1 MPQTLSKNLQLIDPI
16 GADKDMYVKDALN
29 LIAGVG
35 TESNIYKINELFTD
49 VDEKIAELE
58 DRNALTDVNATY
70 ASTSGNVA
78 AFNGVVADIDSYRPG
93 MVLILTL
100 PQTNAGGITLN
111 INDLGAKAVKKYD
124 DNGSLM
130 DLEAG
135 DFVLRHKYFIEY
147 DGTQFVLLC
156 ENDTQK
162 LKNLDNKID
171 THIEDEVVHITG
183 EERTSWNGKSVVT
196 ASEENGKINVD
207 GAPVTV
213 YTHPEGT
220 NPHGTTKADVGLGN
234 VANERQYSAENPPPY
249 PVTSVNGKTG
259 AAVLKTSDIENDLN
273 YQTGDDVSGS
283 VTDAINALKGS
294 VPEALNT
301 LQKLAAAINNDAS
314 YHTTVDNALDGKA
327 AKDLSNVENATLLDK
342 GKAAGLLDSATAAT
356 TYVAKDTYDA
366 DQELLEDDIAELQTT
381 TGQLESEKADKTEL
395 PHKVVTV
402 TLDVEGWQDD
412 SEEQFSHAFT
422 DSNITA
428 TDKLNVAPTTDTMI
442 GELVELGVT
451 AIVAKNDNGTASIIF
466 YGAKPTTELSFQVEI
481 VPVNMIGDDA

>member
-249 PVTSVNGKTG
+249 PVTSVNSKTG
-259 AAVLKTSDIENDLN
+259 AVVLKTSDIENDLN

-301 LQKLAAAINNDAS
+301 LQKLAAAINNDAN

-342 GKAAGLLDSATAAT
+342 GKVAGLLDSATAAT

-366 DQELLEDDIAELQTT
+366 DQELLEDDIADLQTN
-381 TGQLESEKADKTEL
+381 KADKTEL
-395 PHKVVTV
+395 LNKVISV
-402 TLDVEGWQDD
+402 TLTTAGWTSSVDGIYSQGITN
-412 SEEQFSHAFT
+412 SA
-422 DSNITA
+422 ITA
-428 TDKLNVAPTTDTMI
+428 NMKLNLALASDEMMKTLADA
-442 GELVELGVT
+442 GVYGLT
-451 AIVAKNDNGTASIIF
+451 AVNDNGTASVLA
-466 YGAKPTTELSFQVEI
+466 YGEQPTMEIPVQVEL
-481 VPVNMIGDDA
+481 VAVATE

>member
-29 LIAGVG
+29 LITGVG
-35 TESNIYKINELFTD
+35 TESNIYKINELFTGI
-49 VDEKIAELE
+49 DEKIAELE

-171 THIEDEVVHITG
+171 THMDDEVVHITG
-183 EERTSWNGKSVVT
+183 EERTSWNSKSVVT

-259 AAVLKTSDIENDLN
+259 AVVLKTSDIENDLN

-301 LQKLAAAINNDAS
+301 LQKLAAAINNDAN

-342 GKAAGLLDSATAAT
+342 GKVAGLLDSATAAT

-366 DQELLEDDIAELQTT
+366 DQELLEDDIADLQTN
-381 TGQLESEKADKTEL
+381 KADKTEL
-395 PHKVVTV
+395 LNKVISV
-402 TLDVEGWQDD
+402 TLTTAGWTSSVDGIYSQGITN
-412 SEEQFSHAFT
+412 SA
-422 DSNITA
+422 ITA
-428 TDKLNVAPTTDTMI
+428 NMKLNLALASNEMI
-442 GELVELGVT
+442 KTLADAGVYGLT
-451 AIVAKNDNGTASIIF
+451 AVNDNGTASVLA
-466 YGAKPTTELSFQVEI
+466 YGEQPTMEIPVQIELVAVTTE
-481 VPVNMIGDDA
+481 

>member
-35 TESNIYKINELFTD
+35 TESNIYKINELFTGI
-49 VDEKIAELE
+49 DEKIAELE

-171 THIEDEVVHITG
+171 THMDDEVVHITG
-183 EERTSWNGKSVVT
+183 EERTSWNSKSVVT

-259 AAVLKTSDIENDLN
+259 AVVLKTSDIENDLN

-301 LQKLAAAINNDAS
+301 LQKLAAAINNDAN

-356 TYVAKDTYDA
+356 TYVAKENYDA

-395 PHKVVTV
+395 PHKVISV
-402 TLDVEGWQDD
+402 TLTTAGWTSSVDGIYSQGITN
-412 SEEQFSHAFT
+412 SA
-422 DSNITA
+422 ITA
-428 TDKLNVAPTTDTMI
+428 NMKLNLALASNEMMKTLADA
-442 GELVELGVT
+442 GVYGLT
-451 AIVAKNDNGTASIIF
+451 AVNDNGTASVLA
-466 YGAKPTTELSFQVEI
+466 YGEQPTMEIPVQIELVAVTTE
-481 VPVNMIGDDA
+481 

>member
-29 LIAGVG
+29 LITGVG

-70 ASTSGNVA
+70 ASTSENIA

-283 VTDAINALKGS
+283 VTNAINALKGS

-301 LQKLAAAINNDAS
+301 LQKLAAAINNDAN

-327 AKDLSNVENATLLDK
+327 AKDLSNVDNATLLDK

-366 DQELLEDDIAELQTT
+366 DRELLEDDIADLQTN
-381 TGQLESEKADKTEL
+381 KADKTEL
-395 PHKVVTV
+395 PNKVISV
-402 TLDVEGWQDD
+402 TLTTAGWTSSVDGIYSQGVTN
-412 SEEQFSHAFT
+412 SA
-422 DSNITA
+422 ITA
-428 TDKLNVAPTTDTMI
+428 NVKLNLALASNEMMKTLADA
-442 GELVELGVT
+442 GVYGLT
-451 AIVAKNDNGTASIIF
+451 AVNDNGTASVLA
-466 YGAKPTTELSFQVEI
+466 YGEQPTMEIPVQVELVAVTTE
-481 VPVNMIGDDA
+481 

>member
-58 DRNALTDVNATY
+58 GRNALTDVNATY
-70 ASTSGNVA
+70 ASTSGNIA

-207 GAPVTV
+207 GAPITV

-301 LQKLAAAINNDAS
+301 LQKLAAAINNDAN

-366 DQELLEDDIAELQTT
+366 DQELLEDDITDLQTN
-381 TGQLESEKADKTEL
+381 KADKTEL
-395 PHKVVTV
+395 PNKVISV
-402 TLDVEGWQDD
+402 TLTTVGWTSSVDGIYSQGITN
-412 SEEQFSHAFT
+412 SA
-422 DSNITA
+422 ITA
-428 TDKLNVAPTTDTMI
+428 NMKLNLALASDEMMKTLADA
-442 GELVELGVT
+442 GVYGLT
-451 AIVAKNDNGTASIIF
+451 AVNDNGTASVLA
-466 YGAKPTTELSFQVEI
+466 YGEQPTMEILVQIELVAVTTE
-481 VPVNMIGDDA
+481 

>member
-35 TESNIYKINELFTD
+35 TESNIYKINELFTGI
-49 VDEKIAELE
+49 DEKIAELE

-70 ASTSGNVA
+70 ASSSGNIA

-171 THIEDEVVHITG
+171 THMDDEVVHITG
-183 EERTSWNGKSVVT
+183 EERTSWNSKSVVT

-259 AAVLKTSDIENDLN
+259 AVVLKTSDIENDLN

-301 LQKLAAAINNDAS
+301 LQKLAAAINNDAN

-366 DQELLEDDIAELQTT
+366 DQELLEDDIADLQTN
-381 TGQLESEKADKTEL
+381 KADKTEL
-395 PHKVVTV
+395 PNKVISV
-402 TLDVEGWQDD
+402 TLTTAGWTSSVDGIYSQGITN
-412 SEEQFSHAFT
+412 SA
-422 DSNITA
+422 ITA
-428 TDKLNVAPTTDTMI
+428 NMKLNLALASNEMMKTLADA
-442 GELVELGVT
+442 GVYGLT
-451 AIVAKNDNGTASIIF
+451 AVNDNGTASVLA
-466 YGAKPTTELSFQVEI
+466 YGEQPTMEIPVQIELVA
-481 VPVNMIGDDA
+481 VTTG

>member
-16 GADKDMYVKDALN
+16 GADKNMYVKDALN

-35 TESNIYKINELFTD
+35 TESNIYKINELFTGI
-49 VDEKIAELE
+49 DEKIAELE

-70 ASTSGNVA
+70 ASTSGNIA

-259 AAVLKTSDIENDLN
+259 AVVLKTSDIENDLN

-294 VPEALNT
+294 VPESLNT
-301 LQKLAAAINNDAS
+301 LQKLAAAINNDAN

-327 AKDLSNVENATLLDK
+327 AKDLSNVDNATLLDK

-366 DQELLEDDIAELQTT
+366 DQELLEDDITDLQTN
-381 TGQLESEKADKTEL
+381 KADKTEL
-395 PHKVVTV
+395 PNKVISV
-402 TLDVEGWQDD
+402 TLTTAGWASSVDGIYSQGITN
-412 SEEQFSHAFT
+412 SA
-422 DSNITA
+422 ITA
-428 TDKLNVAPTTDTMI
+428 NMKLNLALASDEMMKTLADA
-442 GELVELGVT
+442 GVYGLT
-451 AIVAKNDNGTASIIF
+451 AVNDNGTASVLA
-466 YGAKPTTELSFQVEI
+466 YGEQPTMEIPVQVELVAVTTE
-481 VPVNMIGDDA
+481 

>member
-70 ASTSGNVA
+70 ASTSGNIA

-259 AAVLKTSDIENDLN
+259 AVVLKTSDIENDLN

-301 LQKLAAAINNDAS
+301 LQKLAAAINNDAN

-356 TYVAKDTYDA
+356 TYVTKENYDA

-395 PHKVVTV
+395 PNKVISV
-402 TLDVEGWQDD
+402 TLTTAGWTSSVAGIYSQGITN
-412 SEEQFSHAFT
+412 SA
-422 DSNITA
+422 ITA
-428 TDKLNVAPTTDTMI
+428 NMKLNLALASNEMMKTLADA
-442 GELVELGVT
+442 GVYGLT
-451 AIVAKNDNGTASIIF
+451 AVNDNGTASVLA
-466 YGAKPTTELSFQVEI
+466 YGEHPTIDIPVQVELVAVTTE
-481 VPVNMIGDDA
+481 

>member
-16 GADKDMYVKDALN
+16 GADKNMYVKDALN

-35 TESNIYKINELFTD
+35 TESNIYKINELFTGI
-49 VDEKIAELE
+49 DEKIAELE

-70 ASTSGNVA
+70 ASTSGNIA

-171 THIEDEVVHITG
+171 THMDDEVVHITG
-183 EERTSWNGKSVVT
+183 EERTSWNSKSVVT
-196 ASEENGKINVD
+196 ASKENGKINVD

-259 AAVLKTSDIENDLN
+259 AVVLKTSDIENDLN

-301 LQKLAAAINNDAS
+301 LQKLAAAINNDAN

-327 AKDLSNVENATLLDK
+327 AKDLSNVDNATLLDK

-395 PHKVVTV
+395 PNKVISV
-402 TLDVEGWQDD
+402 TLTTAGWTSSVDGIYSQGVTN
-412 SEEQFSHAFT
+412 SA
-422 DSNITA
+422 ITA
-428 TDKLNVAPTTDTMI
+428 NMKLNLALASNEMMKTLADA
-442 GELVELGVT
+442 GVYGLT
-451 AIVAKNDNGTASIIF
+451 AVNDNGTASVLA
-466 YGAKPTTELSFQVEI
+466 YGEQPTMEIPVQIELVAVTTE
-481 VPVNMIGDDA
+481 

>member
-35 TESNIYKINELFTD
+35 TESNIYKINELFTGI
-49 VDEKIAELE
+49 DEKIAELE

-70 ASTSGNVA
+70 ASTSGNIA

-171 THIEDEVVHITG
+171 THMDDEVVHITG

-283 VTDAINALKGS
+283 VTNAINALKGS

-301 LQKLAAAINNDAS
+301 LQKLAAAINNDAN

-327 AKDLSNVENATLLDK
+327 AKDLSNVDNATLLDK

-366 DQELLEDDIAELQTT
+366 DQELLEDDIADLQTN
-381 TGQLESEKADKTEL
+381 KADKTEL
-395 PHKVVTV
+395 PNKVISV
-402 TLDVEGWQDD
+402 TLTTAGWTSSVDGIYSQGVTN
-412 SEEQFSHAFT
+412 SA
-422 DSNITA
+422 ITA
-428 TDKLNVAPTTDTMI
+428 NMKLNLALASDEMMKTLADA
-442 GELVELGVT
+442 GVYGLT
-451 AIVAKNDNGTASIIF
+451 AVNDNGTASVLA
-466 YGAKPTTELSFQVEI
+466 YGEQPTMEIPVQIELVAVTTE
-481 VPVNMIGDDA
+481 

>member
-35 TESNIYKINELFTD
+35 TESNIYKINKLFTD

-70 ASTSGNVA
+70 ASTSGNIA

-259 AAVLKTSDIENDLN
+259 AVVLKTSDIENDLN

-294 VPEALNT
+294 VPEALST
-301 LQKLAAAINNDAS
+301 LQKLAAAINNDAN

-366 DQELLEDDIAELQTT
+366 DQELLEDDIAELQTK

-395 PHKVVTV
+395 PNKVISV
-402 TLDVEGWQDD
+402 TLTTDGWTSSTEGIYSQGITN
-412 SEEQFSHAFT
+412 SA
-422 DSNITA
+422 ITA
-428 TDKLNVAPTTDTMI
+428 NMKLNLALASDEMMKTLADA
-442 GELVELGVT
+442 GVYGLT
-451 AIVAKNDNGTASIIF
+451 AVNDNGTASVLA
-466 YGAKPTTELSFQVEI
+466 YGEQPTMEIPVQVELVAVTTE
-481 VPVNMIGDDA
+481 

>member
-70 ASTSGNVA
+70 ASTSGNIA

-171 THIEDEVVHITG
+171 THMDDEVVHITG
-183 EERTSWNGKSVVT
+183 KERTSWNGKSVVT

-301 LQKLAAAINNDAS
+301 LQKLAAAINNDAH

-327 AKDLSNVENATLLDK
+327 AKDLSNVDNATLLDK

-395 PHKVVTV
+395 PHKVISV
-402 TLDVEGWQDD
+402 TLTTAGWTSSVDGIYSQGITN
-412 SEEQFSHAFT
+412 SA
-422 DSNITA
+422 ITA
-428 TDKLNVAPTTDTMI
+428 NMKLNLALASNEMMKTLADA
-442 GELVELGVT
+442 GVYGLT
-451 AIVAKNDNGTASIIF
+451 AVNDNGTASVLA
-466 YGAKPTTELSFQVEI
+466 YGEQPTMEILVQIELVAVTTE
-481 VPVNMIGDDA
+481 

>member
-16 GADKDMYVKDALN
+16 GADKNMYVKDALN

-35 TESNIYKINELFTD
+35 TESNIYKINELFTGI
-49 VDEKIAELE
+49 DEKIAELE

-70 ASTSGNVA
+70 ASTSGNIA

-301 LQKLAAAINNDAS
+301 LQKLAAAINNDAN

-395 PHKVVTV
+395 PNKVISV
-402 TLDVEGWQDD
+402 TLTTAGWTSSVDGIYSQGITN
-412 SEEQFSHAFT
+412 SA
-422 DSNITA
+422 ITA
-428 TDKLNVAPTTDTMI
+428 NMKLNLALASNEMMKTLADA
-442 GELVELGVT
+442 GVYGLT
-451 AIVAKNDNGTASIIF
+451 AVNDNGTASVLA
-466 YGAKPTTELSFQVEI
+466 YGEQPTIDIPVQVELVAVTTE
-481 VPVNMIGDDA
+481 

>member
-16 GADKDMYVKDALN
+16 GADKNMYVKDALN
-29 LIAGVG
+29 LIAGIG
-35 TESNIYKINELFTD
+35 TESNIYKINEL
-49 VDEKIAELE
+49 EKLAELE

-70 ASTSGNVA
+70 ASTSENIA

-213 YTHPEGT
+213 Y
-220 NPHGTTKADVGLGN
+220 
-234 VANERQYSAENPPPY
+234 SAENPPPY

-301 LQKLAAAINNDAS
+301 LQKLAAAINNDAN

-412 SEEQFSHAFT
+412 AEEQFSHAFT

-481 VPVNMIGDDA
+481 VPVKMIGDDA

>member
-16 GADKDMYVKDALN
+16 GADKNMYVKDALN

-35 TESNIYKINELFTD
+35 TESNIYKINELFTGI
-49 VDEKIAELE
+49 DEKIAELE

-70 ASTSGNVA
+70 ASSSGNIA

-259 AAVLKTSDIENDLN
+259 AVVLKTSDIENDLN

-301 LQKLAAAINNDAS
+301 LQKLAAAINNDAN
-314 YHTTVDNALDGKA
+314 YHTTVDNALNGKA

-342 GKAAGLLDSATAAT
+342 GKVAGLLDSATAAT

-395 PHKVVTV
+395 PNKVISV
-402 TLDVEGWQDD
+402 TLTTAGWASSVDGIYSQGITN
-412 SEEQFSHAFT
+412 SA
-422 DSNITA
+422 ITA
-428 TDKLNVAPTTDTMI
+428 NMKLNLALASNEMMKTLADA
-442 GELVELGVT
+442 GVYGLT
-451 AIVAKNDNGTASIIF
+451 AVNDNGTASVLA
-466 YGAKPTTELSFQVEI
+466 YGEQPTMEIPVQIELVAVTTE
-481 VPVNMIGDDA
+481 

>member
-35 TESNIYKINELFTD
+35 TESNIYKINELFTGI
-49 VDEKIAELE
+49 DEKIAELE

-70 ASTSGNVA
+70 ASTSGNIA

-183 EERTSWNGKSVVT
+183 EERTSWNSKSVVT

-259 AAVLKTSDIENDLN
+259 AVVLKTSDIENDLN

-301 LQKLAAAINNDAS
+301 LQKLAAAINNDAN

-342 GKAAGLLDSATAAT
+342 GKVAGLLDSATAAT

-395 PHKVVTV
+395 PHKVISV
-402 TLDVEGWQDD
+402 TLTTAGWTSSVDGIYSQGITN
-412 SEEQFSHAFT
+412 SA
-422 DSNITA
+422 ITA
-428 TDKLNVAPTTDTMI
+428 NMKLNLALASNEMMKTLADA
-442 GELVELGVT
+442 GVYGLT
-451 AIVAKNDNGTASIIF
+451 AVNDNGTASVLA
-466 YGAKPTTELSFQVEI
+466 YGEQPTMEIPVQIELVAVTTE
-481 VPVNMIGDDA
+481 

>member
-35 TESNIYKINELFTD
+35 TESNIYKINELFTGI
-49 VDEKIAELE
+49 DEKIAELE

-70 ASTSGNVA
+70 ASTSGNIA

-301 LQKLAAAINNDAS
+301 LQKLAAAINNDAN
-314 YHTTVDNALDGKA
+314 YHTTVDNALNGKA

-356 TYVAKDTYDA
+356 TYVTKETYNA

-395 PHKVVTV
+395 PNKVISV
-402 TLDVEGWQDD
+402 TLTTAGWTSSVDGIYSQGITN
-412 SEEQFSHAFT
+412 SA
-422 DSNITA
+422 ITA
-428 TDKLNVAPTTDTMI
+428 NMKLNLALASNEMMKTLADA
-442 GELVELGVT
+442 GVYGLT
-451 AIVAKNDNGTASIIF
+451 AVNDNGTASVLA
-466 YGAKPTTELSFQVEI
+466 YGEQPTIDIPVQVELVAVTTE
-481 VPVNMIGDDA
+481 

>member
-16 GADKDMYVKDALN
+16 GADKNMYVKDALN

-35 TESNIYKINELFTD
+35 TESNIYKINELFTGI
-49 VDEKIAELE
+49 DEKIAELE

-70 ASTSGNVA
+70 ASTSGNIA

-171 THIEDEVVHITG
+171 THMDDEVVHITG

-259 AAVLKTSDIENDLN
+259 AVVLKISDIENDLN

-301 LQKLAAAINNDAS
+301 LQKLAAAINNDAN

-395 PHKVVTV
+395 PHKVISV
-402 TLDVEGWQDD
+402 TLTTTGWTSSVDGIYSQGITN
-412 SEEQFSHAFT
+412 SA
-422 DSNITA
+422 ITA
-428 TDKLNVAPTTDTMI
+428 NMKLNLALASDEMMKTLADA
-442 GELVELGVT
+442 GVYGLT
-451 AIVAKNDNGTASIIF
+451 AVNDNGTASVLA
-466 YGAKPTTELSFQVEI
+466 YGEQPTMEIPVQIELVAVTTE
-481 VPVNMIGDDA
+481 

>member
-16 GADKDMYVKDALN
+16 GADKNMYVKDALN

-35 TESNIYKINELFTD
+35 TESNIYKINELFTGI
-49 VDEKIAELE
+49 DEKIAELE

-70 ASTSGNVA
+70 ASTSGNIA

-259 AAVLKTSDIENDLN
+259 AVVLKTSDIENDLN

-294 VPEALNT
+294 VPEALST
-301 LQKLAAAINNDAS
+301 LQKLAAAINNDAN

-395 PHKVVTV
+395 PNKVISV
-402 TLDVEGWQDD
+402 TLTTAGWTSSVDGIYSQGVTN
-412 SEEQFSHAFT
+412 SA
-422 DSNITA
+422 ITA
-428 TDKLNVAPTTDTMI
+428 NMKLNLALASNEMMKTLADA
-442 GELVELGVT
+442 GVYGLT
-451 AIVAKNDNGTASIIF
+451 AVNDNGTASVLA
-466 YGAKPTTELSFQVEI
+466 YGEQPTIDIPVQIELVAVTTE
-481 VPVNMIGDDA
+481 

>member
-35 TESNIYKINELFTD
+35 TESNIYKINELFTGI
-49 VDEKIAELE
+49 DEKIAELE

-70 ASTSGNVA
+70 ASTSGNIA

-171 THIEDEVVHITG
+171 THMDDEVVHITG
-183 EERTSWNGKSVVT
+183 EERTSWNSKSVVT

-259 AAVLKTSDIENDLN
+259 AVVLKTSDIENDLN

-301 LQKLAAAINNDAS
+301 LQKLAAAINNDAN

-395 PHKVVTV
+395 PHKVISI
-402 TLDVEGWQDD
+402 TLTTAGWTSSVDGIYSQGITN
-412 SEEQFSHAFT
+412 SA
-422 DSNITA
+422 ITA
-428 TDKLNVAPTTDTMI
+428 NMKLNLALASNEMMKTLADA
-442 GELVELGVT
+442 GVYGLT
-451 AIVAKNDNGTASIIF
+451 AVNDNGTASVLA
-466 YGAKPTTELSFQVEI
+466 YGEQPTIDIPVQVELVAVTTE
-481 VPVNMIGDDA
+481 

>member
-49 VDEKIAELE
+49 VDEQIAELE

-301 LQKLAAAINNDAS
+301 LQKLAAAINNDAN

-366 DQELLEDDIAELQTT
+366 DQELLEDDIADLQTN
-381 TGQLESEKADKTEL
+381 KADKTEL
-395 PHKVVTV
+395 LNKVISV
-402 TLDVEGWQDD
+402 TLTTAGWTSSVDGIYSQGITN
-412 SEEQFSHAFT
+412 SA
-422 DSNITA
+422 ITA
-428 TDKLNVAPTTDTMI
+428 NMKLNLALASNEMMKTLADA
-442 GELVELGVT
+442 GVYGLT
-451 AIVAKNDNGTASIIF
+451 AVNDNGTASVLA
-466 YGAKPTTELSFQVEI
+466 YGEQPTMEIPVQIELVA
-481 VPVNMIGDDA
+481 VTTG

>member
-16 GADKDMYVKDALN
+16 GADKNMYVKDALN
-29 LIAGVG
+29 LITGVG
-35 TESNIYKINELFTD
+35 TESNIYKINELFTGI
-49 VDEKIAELE
+49 DEKIAELE

-171 THIEDEVVHITG
+171 THMDDEVVHITG
-183 EERTSWNGKSVVT
+183 EERTSWNSKSVVT

-301 LQKLAAAINNDAS
+301 LQKLAAAINNDAN
-314 YHTTVDNALDGKA
+314 YHTTVDNALNGKA

-395 PHKVVTV
+395 PNKVISV
-402 TLDVEGWQDD
+402 TLTTAGWTSSVDGIYSQGITN
-412 SEEQFSHAFT
+412 SA
-422 DSNITA
+422 ITA
-428 TDKLNVAPTTDTMI
+428 NMKLNLALASNEMMKTLADA
-442 GELVELGVT
+442 GVYGLT
-451 AIVAKNDNGTASIIF
+451 AVNDNGTASVLA
-466 YGAKPTTELSFQVEI
+466 YGEQPTIDIPVQIELVAVTTE
-481 VPVNMIGDDA
+481 

>member
-35 TESNIYKINELFTD
+35 TESNIYKINELFTGI
-49 VDEKIAELE
+49 DEKIAELE

-70 ASTSGNVA
+70 ASTSGNIA

-171 THIEDEVVHITG
+171 THMDDEVVHITG

-259 AAVLKTSDIENDLN
+259 AVVLKTSDIENDLN

-301 LQKLAAAINNDAS
+301 LQKLAAAINNDAN

-327 AKDLSNVENATLLDK
+327 AKDLSNVDNATLLDK

-395 PHKVVTV
+395 PNKVISV
-402 TLDVEGWQDD
+402 TLTTVGWTSSVDGIYSQGITN
-412 SEEQFSHAFT
+412 SA
-422 DSNITA
+422 ITA
-428 TDKLNVAPTTDTMI
+428 NMKLNLALASNEMMKTLADA
-442 GELVELGVT
+442 GVYGLT
-451 AIVAKNDNGTASIIF
+451 AVNDNGTASVLA
-466 YGAKPTTELSFQVEI
+466 YGEQPTMEIPVQVELVAVTTE
-481 VPVNMIGDDA
+481 

>member
-35 TESNIYKINELFTD
+35 TESNIYKINELFTGI
-49 VDEKIAELE
+49 DEKIAELE

-70 ASTSGNVA
+70 ASTSGNIA

-259 AAVLKTSDIENDLN
+259 AVVLKTSDIENDLN

-301 LQKLAAAINNDAS
+301 LQKLAAAINNDAN
-314 YHTTVDNALDGKA
+314 YHTTVDNAFDGKA

-395 PHKVVTV
+395 PHKVISV
-402 TLDVEGWQDD
+402 TLTTAGWTSSVDGIYSQGVTN
-412 SEEQFSHAFT
+412 SA
-422 DSNITA
+422 ITA
-428 TDKLNVAPTTDTMI
+428 NMKLNLALASNEMMKTLADA
-442 GELVELGVT
+442 GVYGLT
-451 AIVAKNDNGTASIIF
+451 AVNDNGTASVLA
-466 YGAKPTTELSFQVEI
+466 YGEQPTMEIPVQIELVAVTTE
-481 VPVNMIGDDA
+481 

>member
-35 TESNIYKINELFTD
+35 TESNIYKINELFTGI
-49 VDEKIAELE
+49 DEKIAELE

-70 ASTSGNVA
+70 ASTSGNIA

-171 THIEDEVVHITG
+171 THMDDEVVHITG
-183 EERTSWNGKSVVT
+183 EERTSWNSKSVVT

-259 AAVLKTSDIENDLN
+259 AVVLKTSDIENDLN

-301 LQKLAAAINNDAS
+301 LQKLAAAINNDAN

-342 GKAAGLLDSATAAT
+342 GKVAGLLDSATAAT

-366 DQELLEDDIAELQTT
+366 DQELLEDDIADLQTN
-381 TGQLESEKADKTEL
+381 KADKTEL
-395 PHKVVTV
+395 LNKVISV
-402 TLDVEGWQDD
+402 TLTTAGWTSSVDGIYSQGITN
-412 SEEQFSHAFT
+412 SA
-422 DSNITA
+422 ITA
-428 TDKLNVAPTTDTMI
+428 NMKLNLALASNEMMKTLADA
-442 GELVELGVT
+442 GVYGLT
-451 AIVAKNDNGTASIIF
+451 AVNDNGTASVLA
-466 YGAKPTTELSFQVEI
+466 YGEQPTMEIPVQIELVAVTTE
-481 VPVNMIGDDA
+481 

>member
-29 LIAGVG
+29 LITGVG
-35 TESNIYKINELFTD
+35 TESNIYKINELFTGI
-49 VDEKIAELE
+49 DEKIAELE

-70 ASTSGNVA
+70 ASTSGNIA

-171 THIEDEVVHITG
+171 THMDDEVVHITG

-259 AAVLKTSDIENDLN
+259 AVVLKTSDIENDLN

-301 LQKLAAAINNDAS
+301 LQKLAAAINNDAN

-356 TYVAKDTYDA
+356 TYVTKDTYDA

-395 PHKVVTV
+395 PNKVISA
-402 TLDVEGWQDD
+402 TLTTTGWTSSTEGIYSQGITN
-412 SEEQFSHAFT
+412 SA
-422 DSNITA
+422 ITA
-428 TDKLNVAPTTDTMI
+428 NMKLNLALASDEMMKTLADA
-442 GELVELGVT
+442 GVYGLT
-451 AIVAKNDNGTASIIF
+451 AVNNNGTASVLA
-466 YGAKPTTELSFQVEI
+466 YGEQPTMEIPVQVELVAVTTE
-481 VPVNMIGDDA
+481 

>member
-29 LIAGVG
+29 LITGVG
-35 TESNIYKINELFTD
+35 TESNIYKINELFTGI
-49 VDEKIAELE
+49 DEKIAELE

-70 ASTSGNVA
+70 ASTSGNIA

-171 THIEDEVVHITG
+171 THMDDEVVHITG
-183 EERTSWNGKSVVT
+183 EERTSWNSKSVVT

-259 AAVLKTSDIENDLN
+259 AVVLKTSDIENDLN

-301 LQKLAAAINNDAS
+301 LQKLAAAINNDAN

-356 TYVAKDTYDA
+356 TYVTKDTYDA

-395 PHKVVTV
+395 PHKVISV
-402 TLDVEGWQDD
+402 TLTTAGWTSSVDGIYSQGITN
-412 SEEQFSHAFT
+412 SAIT
-422 DSNITA
+422 SNMKLNLALASDEMMKTLADAGVYGITA
-428 TDKLNVAPTTDTMI
+428 V
-442 GELVELGVT
+442 
-451 AIVAKNDNGTASIIF
+451 NDNGTASVLA
-466 YGAKPTTELSFQVEI
+466 YGEQPTMEIPVQIELVAVTTE
-481 VPVNMIGDDA
+481 

>member
-29 LIAGVG
+29 LITGVG
-35 TESNIYKINELFTD
+35 TESNIYKINELFTGI
-49 VDEKIAELE
+49 DEKIAELE

-70 ASTSGNVA
+70 ASTSGNIA

-249 PVTSVNGKTG
+249 PVTSVNSKTG
-259 AAVLKTSDIENDLN
+259 AVVLKTSDIENDLN

-301 LQKLAAAINNDAS
+301 LQKLAAAINNDAN

-342 GKAAGLLDSATAAT
+342 GKVAGLLDSATAAT

-366 DQELLEDDIAELQTT
+366 DQELLEDDITDLQTN
-381 TGQLESEKADKTEL
+381 KADKTEL
-395 PHKVVTV
+395 PNKVISV
-402 TLDVEGWQDD
+402 TLTTAGWTSSVDGIYSQGITN
-412 SEEQFSHAFT
+412 SA
-422 DSNITA
+422 ITA
-428 TDKLNVAPTTDTMI
+428 NMKLNLALASNEMMKTLADA
-442 GELVELGVT
+442 GVYGLT
-451 AIVAKNDNGTASIIF
+451 AVNDNGTASVLA
-466 YGAKPTTELSFQVEI
+466 YGEQPTMEIPVQVELVAVTTE
-481 VPVNMIGDDA
+481 

>member
-35 TESNIYKINELFTD
+35 TESNIYKINELFTGI
-49 VDEKIAELE
+49 DEKIAELE

-70 ASTSGNVA
+70 ASTSGNIA

-171 THIEDEVVHITG
+171 THMDDEVVHITG
-183 EERTSWNGKSVVT
+183 EERTSWNSKSVVT

-259 AAVLKTSDIENDLN
+259 AVVLKTSDIENDLN

-301 LQKLAAAINNDAS
+301 LQKLAAAINNDAN

-366 DQELLEDDIAELQTT
+366 DQELLEDDIADLQTN
-381 TGQLESEKADKTEL
+381 KADKTEL
-395 PHKVVTV
+395 PNKVISV
-402 TLDVEGWQDD
+402 TLTTAGWTSSVDGIYSQGITN
-412 SEEQFSHAFT
+412 SA
-422 DSNITA
+422 ITA
-428 TDKLNVAPTTDTMI
+428 NMKLNLALASNEMMKTLADA
-442 GELVELGVT
+442 GVYGLT
-451 AIVAKNDNGTASIIF
+451 AVNDNGTASVLA
-466 YGAKPTTELSFQVEI
+466 YGEQPTMEIPVQIELVAVTTE
-481 VPVNMIGDDA
+481 

>member
-16 GADKDMYVKDALN
+16 GADKNMYVKDALN

-35 TESNIYKINELFTD
+35 TESNIYKINELFTGI
-49 VDEKIAELE
+49 DEKIAELE

-70 ASTSGNVA
+70 ASTSGNIA

-171 THIEDEVVHITG
+171 THMDDEVVHITG

-207 GAPVTV
+207 GTPVTV

-283 VTDAINALKGS
+283 ITDAINALKGS

-301 LQKLAAAINNDAS
+301 LQKLAAAINNDAD
-314 YHTTVDNALDGKA
+314 YHTTVDNALNGKA
-327 AKDLSNVENATLLDK
+327 AKDLSNVDNATLLDK

-395 PHKVVTV
+395 PHKVISV
-402 TLDVEGWQDD
+402 TLTTAGWTSSVDGIYSQGITN
-412 SEEQFSHAFT
+412 SA
-422 DSNITA
+422 ITA
-428 TDKLNVAPTTDTMI
+428 NMKLNLALASNEMMKTLADA
-442 GELVELGVT
+442 GVYGLT
-451 AIVAKNDNGTASIIF
+451 AVNDNGTASVLA
-466 YGAKPTTELSFQVEI
+466 YGEQPTMEIPVQIELVAVTTE
-481 VPVNMIGDDA
+481 

>member
-16 GADKDMYVKDALN
+16 GADKNMYVKDALN

-35 TESNIYKINELFTD
+35 TESNIYKINELFTGI
-49 VDEKIAELE
+49 DEKIAELE

-70 ASTSGNVA
+70 ASTSGNIA

-249 PVTSVNGKTG
+249 PVTSVNSKTG
-259 AAVLKTSDIENDLN
+259 AVVLKTSDIENDLN

-301 LQKLAAAINNDAS
+301 LQKLAAAINNDAN

-342 GKAAGLLDSATAAT
+342 GKVAGLLDSATAAT

-366 DQELLEDDIAELQTT
+366 DQELLEDDIADLQTN
-381 TGQLESEKADKTEL
+381 KADKTEL
-395 PHKVVTV
+395 PNKVISV
-402 TLDVEGWQDD
+402 TLTTAGWTSSVDGIYSQGITN
-412 SEEQFSHAFT
+412 SA
-422 DSNITA
+422 ITA
-428 TDKLNVAPTTDTMI
+428 NMKLNLALASNEMMKTLADA
-442 GELVELGVT
+442 GVYGLT
-451 AIVAKNDNGTASIIF
+451 AVNDNGTASVLA
-466 YGAKPTTELSFQVEI
+466 YGEQPTMEIPVQIELVAVTTE
-481 VPVNMIGDDA
+481 

>member
-16 GADKDMYVKDALN
+16 GADKNMYVKDALN

-35 TESNIYKINELFTD
+35 TESNIYKINELFTGI
-49 VDEKIAELE
+49 DEKIAELE

-70 ASTSGNVA
+70 ASTSGNIA

-171 THIEDEVVHITG
+171 THMDDEVVHITG

-259 AAVLKTSDIENDLN
+259 AVVLKTSDIENDLN

-301 LQKLAAAINNDAS
+301 LQKLAAAINNDAN

-327 AKDLSNVENATLLDK
+327 TKDLSNVENATLLDK
-342 GKAAGLLDSATAAT
+342 GKVAGLLDSATAAT

-366 DQELLEDDIAELQTT
+366 DQELLEDDIADLQTN
-381 TGQLESEKADKTEL
+381 KADKTEL
-395 PHKVVTV
+395 PNKVISV
-402 TLDVEGWQDD
+402 TLTTDGWTSSTEGIYSQ
-412 SEEQFSHAFT
+412 SITNSA
-422 DSNITA
+422 ITA
-428 TDKLNVAPTTDTMI
+428 NMKLNLAFASDEMMKTLADA
-442 GELVELGVT
+442 GVYGLT
-451 AIVAKNDNGTASIIF
+451 AVNDNGTASVLA
-466 YGAKPTTELSFQVEI
+466 YGEQPTMEIPVQIELVAVTTE
-481 VPVNMIGDDA
+481 

>member
-35 TESNIYKINELFTD
+35 TESNIYKINELFTGI
-49 VDEKIAELE
+49 DEKIAELE

-70 ASTSGNVA
+70 ASSSGNIA

-259 AAVLKTSDIENDLN
+259 AVVLKTSDIENDLN

-301 LQKLAAAINNDAS
+301 LQKLAAAINNDAN

-356 TYVAKDTYDA
+356 TYVTKETYNA
-366 DQELLEDDIAELQTT
+366 DQELLEDDIADLQTN
-381 TGQLESEKADKTEL
+381 KADKTEL
-395 PHKVVTV
+395 PNKVISV
-402 TLDVEGWQDD
+402 TLTTAGWTSSVDGIYSQGITN
-412 SEEQFSHAFT
+412 SA
-422 DSNITA
+422 ITA
-428 TDKLNVAPTTDTMI
+428 NMKLNLALASNEMMKTLADA
-442 GELVELGVT
+442 GVYGLT
-451 AIVAKNDNGTASIIF
+451 AVNDNGTASVLA
-466 YGAKPTTELSFQVEI
+466 YGEHPTIDIPVQVELVAVTTE
-481 VPVNMIGDDA
+481 

>member
-35 TESNIYKINELFTD
+35 TESNIYKINELFTGI
-49 VDEKIAELE
+49 DEKIAELE

-70 ASTSGNVA
+70 ASTSGDIA

-135 DFVLRHKYFIEY
+135 DFVLRHKYLIEY

-171 THIEDEVVHITG
+171 THMDDEVVHITG

-301 LQKLAAAINNDAS
+301 LQKLAAAINNDAN
-314 YHTTVDNALDGKA
+314 YHTTVDNALNGKA

-366 DQELLEDDIAELQTT
+366 DQELLENDIAELQTN
-381 TGQLESEKADKTEL
+381 KADKTEL
-395 PHKVVTV
+395 PNKVISV
-402 TLDVEGWQDD
+402 TLTTAGWTSSVDGIYSQGITN
-412 SEEQFSHAFT
+412 SA
-422 DSNITA
+422 ITA
-428 TDKLNVAPTTDTMI
+428 NMKLNLALASDEIMKTLADA
-442 GELVELGVT
+442 GVYGLT
-451 AIVAKNDNGTASIIF
+451 AVNDNGTASVLA
-466 YGAKPTTELSFQVEI
+466 YGEQPTIDIPVQVELVAVTTE
-481 VPVNMIGDDA
+481 

>member
-35 TESNIYKINELFTD
+35 TESNIYKINELFTGI
-49 VDEKIAELE
+49 DEKIAELE

-162 LKNLDNKID
+162 LKNLDNKIN

-259 AAVLKTSDIENDLN
+259 AVVLKTSDIENDLN

-294 VPEALNT
+294 VPEALST
-301 LQKLAAAINNDAS
+301 LQKLAAAINNDAN

-395 PHKVVTV
+395 PNKVISV
-402 TLDVEGWQDD
+402 TLTTDGWTSSTEGIYSQGITN
-412 SEEQFSHAFT
+412 SA
-422 DSNITA
+422 ITA
-428 TDKLNVAPTTDTMI
+428 NMKLNLALASDEMMKTLADA
-442 GELVELGVT
+442 GVYGLT
-451 AIVAKNDNGTASIIF
+451 AVNDNGTASVLA
-466 YGAKPTTELSFQVEI
+466 YGEQPTMEIPVQVELVAVTTE
-481 VPVNMIGDDA
+481 

>member
-35 TESNIYKINELFTD
+35 TESNIYKINELFTGI
-49 VDEKIAELE
+49 DEKIAELE

-70 ASTSGNVA
+70 ASTSGDIA

-171 THIEDEVVHITG
+171 THMDDEVVHITG
-183 EERTSWNGKSVVT
+183 EERTAWNGKSVVT

-283 VTDAINALKGS
+283 VTGAINALKGS

-301 LQKLAAAINNDAS
+301 LQKLAAAINNDAN

-327 AKDLSNVENATLLDK
+327 AKDLSNVDNATLLDK

-395 PHKVVTV
+395 PNKVISV
-402 TLDVEGWQDD
+402 TLTTTGWTSSVDGIYSQGITN
-412 SEEQFSHAFT
+412 SA
-422 DSNITA
+422 ITA
-428 TDKLNVAPTTDTMI
+428 NMKLNLALASNEMMKT
-442 GELVELGVT
+442 LVDAGVYGLT
-451 AIVAKNDNGTASIIF
+451 AVNDNGTASVLA
-466 YGAKPTTELSFQVEI
+466 YGEQPTMEIPVQIELVAVTTE
-481 VPVNMIGDDA
+481 